1 MPDKKVDTFTVEG
14 RFEGKQKPM
23 DLNIFFQNSGSTKS
37 ITNAEIPAA
46 ISSSLT
52 PDGWYIYSDNESLT
66 KAKSLS
72 PNVLY
77 LDTAPLK
84 GLKTYLSSYHFP
96 GIGPKSVDKLYD
108 TFGMDIISYLLK
120 GKLPKIIQGVVSEK
134 VIKSLES
141 GWQNSRDYAISYIF
155 LDELGFKTSQ
165 KRFVREQFG
174 ASFIMRLNKF
184 PFETLQRIPRLAF
197 SEMAGILS
205 RVNIEVSDDQI
216 ILAASSFRLLQSERS
231 FGNTCA
237 PVNALV
243 SGVSKL
249 TNFNNEKINKTLEEH
264 HSRFDW
270 FESGSS
276 RFIQSQSSKDRDK
289 TIGTE
294 LQRIKDEFQ
303 RAGSNKKFMR
313 SELKTLDDIE
323 LSDEQIIAVNKSVN
337 EPVSVIT
344 GGPGA
349 GKTTMVLGL
358 VSALEALDQSVRI
371 CAPTGRAAKRI
382 EDNPIL
388 KKFEPSTIHR
398 YLGGAGSKRKKD
410 FDVMIVDESSMIDID
425 LLVLLLESIP
435 DGASLVFIG
444 DPDQL
449 PSVGPGQI
457 FRDIIE
463 SEAIPVSRLTGNF
476 RQAEFSDI
484 IKAARGVIKGKLL
497 DFADA
502 LEKSDFVFL
511 ETPPNQVA
519 EKVISS
525 FFEEL
530 PIKLPLHQQ
539 SEFQILSPMR
549 KHLAGITNLNDVI
562 QAKLTKGQKTV
573 FEKVVGGIEKK
584 FFVGDRVIMIQ
595 NNYDIEVMNGDV
607 GQILRKQG
615 NSFIVEFDGKEIE
628 FPEVEVEKL
637 ELAYAIS
644 IHKSQGSEYPAVIIP
659 ITSEHSFM
667 LSRNLI
673 YTAITRGRQQVILVG
688 QISKLQEAISKVMKD
703 RRHTGLK
710 ALLAQ
715 CV

>member
-1 MPDKKVDTFTVEG
+1 MRHYYLTD
-14 RFEGKQKPM
+14 
-23 DLNIFFQNSGSTKS
+23 IFN
-37 ITNAEIPAA
+37 
-46 ISSSLT
+46 
-52 PDGWYIYSDNESLT
+52 
-66 KAKSLS
+66 
-72 PNVLY
+72 
-77 LDTAPLK
+77 
-84 GLKTYLSSYHFP
+84 
-96 GIGPKSVDKLYD
+96 
-108 TFGMDIISYLLK
+108 
-120 GKLPKIIQGVVSEK
+120 
-134 VIKSLES
+134 
-141 GWQNSRDYAISYIF
+141 
-155 LDELGFKTSQ
+155 
-165 KRFVREQFG
+165 
-174 ASFIMRLNKF
+174 
-184 PFETLQRIPRLAF
+184 
-197 SEMAGILS
+197 
-205 RVNIEVSDDQI
+205 
-216 ILAASSFRLLQSERS
+216 
-231 FGNTCA
+231 
-237 PVNALV
+237 
-243 SGVSKL
+243 
-249 TNFNNEKINKTLEEH
+249 
-264 HSRFDW
+264 W
-270 FESGSS
+270 FEIEKLS
-276 RFIQSQSSKDRDK
+276 FIQSRGSSSRDK
-289 TIGTE
+289 TIGIE
-294 LQRIKDEFQ
+294 LKRIKDEFQ
-303 RAGSNKKFMR
+303 RAGSNKKFVR
-313 SELKTLDDIE
+313 SELQTFDEIE
-323 LSDEQIIAVNKSVN
+323 LSDEQILAVNTSVN

-358 VSALEALDQSVRI
+358 VSALESLDQSVRI

-398 YLGGAGSKRKKD
+398 YLGGAGTEGGND
-410 FDVMIVDESSMIDID
+410 FDVMIVDESSMIDVD

-449 PSVGPGQI
+449 PSVAPGQV
-457 FRDIIE
+457 FRDIIG
-463 SEAIPVSRLTGNF
+463 SPVIPVSRLTGNF

-484 IKAARGVIKGKLL
+484 IKAARGVIRGKLL
-497 DFADA
+497 DFSNT

-525 FFEEL
+525 FFEDL

-549 KHLAGITNLNDVI
+549 KHSAGITNLNDVI
-562 QAKLTKGQKTV
+562 QAKLAKGQKTV
-573 FEKVVGGIEKK
+573 FEKVLGGIEKK

-688 QISKLQEAISKVMKD
+688 QISKLKDAISKVMKD